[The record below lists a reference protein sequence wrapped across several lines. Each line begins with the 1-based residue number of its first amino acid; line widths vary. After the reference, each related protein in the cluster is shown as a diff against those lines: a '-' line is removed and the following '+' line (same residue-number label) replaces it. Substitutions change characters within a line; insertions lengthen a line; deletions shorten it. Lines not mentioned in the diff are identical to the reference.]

1 MAGFL
6 EKVGEIA
13 KTAADKT
20 SEAIEVTSLKSKIS
34 REEQEI
40 RNIKVEI
47 GEYFLELYKAGN
59 NAEPFL
65 IEKWGEINK
74 CERDI
79 KIYEDMIREIKTKE

>member
-40 RNIKVEI
+40 SNIKLEI
-47 GEYFLELYKAGN
+47 GEYFLELFKAGN
-59 NAEPFL
+59 NGDPFL
-65 IEKWGEINK
+65 VEKWGEINK
-74 CERDI
+74 CQQNI
-79 KIYEDMIREIKTKE
+79 NIYEDTIKEIKTKE